1 MCIISKYCYSQNSF
15 YLELPELT
23 CVPGYRVD
31 DWSNYLS
38 SWYTRV
44 SKGESISNRD
54 DCWMLARQNVDN
66 AKGIYWSFD
75 VGFCRALVHYQEV
88 LPWPTSFPD
97 NQNARKLCIESH
109 LVGKNGSKN

>member
-1 MCIISKYCYSQNSF
+1 MYHFKILLFSK
-15 YLELPELT
+15 LPVDLKLT
-23 CVPGYRVD
+23 CVPGYRAND
-31 DWSNYLS
+31 ASDYLS
-38 SWYTRV
+38 SWYTWV
-44 SKGESISNRD
+44 SKGESKSNGD

-75 VGFCRALVHYQEV
+75 IGFCRALVHYQKV

-97 NQNARKLCIESH
+97 NQTARKLCIESH